1 MIRTFLWLPL
11 ASAAAL
17 TTACSTF
24 DDGPYAY
31 GQGWRRAQVL
41 EVSDGRSAPALG
53 GKDCRSAQPANASS
67 ARYAVMSYSYGG
79 NPNTRAKRIVPVQD
93 GIALGVGSWA
103 YINVLDCAQPLKKW
117 GLERG

>member
-1 MIRTFLWLPL
+1 MSRIVLWLTL

-24 DDGPYAY
+24 DDGPYGY

-41 EVSDGRSAPALG
+41 ALSDEHSAPTLG
-53 GKDCRSAQPANASS
+53 AIDCRSDQPANSSS
-67 ARYAVMSYSYGG
+67 ARYAMMSYSYGG
-79 NPNTRAKRIVPVQD
+79 NPNTRTKRIVPVQD

-103 YINVLDCAQPLKKW
+103 YINVLDCAQPLKK
-117 GLERG
+117 